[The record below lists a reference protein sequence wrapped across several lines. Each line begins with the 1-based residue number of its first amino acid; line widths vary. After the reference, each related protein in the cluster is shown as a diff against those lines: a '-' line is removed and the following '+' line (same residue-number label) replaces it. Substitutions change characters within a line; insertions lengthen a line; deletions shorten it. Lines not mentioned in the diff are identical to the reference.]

1 MSQAAPMPR
10 GNVATFLSLIKFS
23 HSVFALPFAL
33 ISLLVAT
40 QGRPPLRLLGLV
52 VGAAVAA
59 RTAAMGF
66 NRLVDR
72 HLDARNPRTAGREL
86 PAGRI
91 SAAAVAGCTLLAAL
105 LFFLCAGLINALCLW
120 LSPAV
125 LLVLLGY
132 SYAKRFTALAH
143 FWLGVALA
151 LAPLGAWLAATA
163 TLAGDLRV
171 PLLLGL
177 AVLTWVA
184 GFDLIYACQDD
195 EFDRRA
201 GLHSIPARFGRA
213 VALRLSS
220 ALHLGTVVTL
230 VLLGGVAE
238 LSWPYWVGVTLV
250 AGLLLFEH
258 RIVSPTDLSRVDAAF
273 FTLNG
278 CVSLVLCA
286 AVALHYWV
294 R

>member
-1 MSQAAPMPR
+1 MNPATGALQR
-10 GNVATFLSLIKFS
+10 IATFLSLIKFS

-40 QGRPPLRLLGLV
+40 QGRPSGTLLLLV
-52 VGAAVAA
+52 VGAAVSA

-72 HLDARNPRTAGREL
+72 HLDARNPRTRGREL

-91 SAAAVAGCTLLAAL
+91 SAGAVAACTLAAAL
-105 LFFLCAGLINALCLW
+105 LFFLCAGLINQLCLL

-125 LLVLLGY
+125 LAVLLGY

-143 FWLGVALA
+143 FWLGLALA
-151 LAPLGAWLAATA
+151 LAPLGAWLAATG
-163 TLAGDLRV
+163 TLAGDLRT

-177 AVLTWVA
+177 AVLTWVT
-184 GFDLIYACQDD
+184 GFDLIYACQDE
-195 EFDRRA
+195 EFDKSA
-201 GLHSIPARFGRA
+201 GLRSIPARWGSGF
-213 VALRLSS
+213 ALRLSA
-220 ALHLGTVVTL
+220 ALHVVTVVAL
-230 VLLGGVAE
+230 LAAGVVAALGWPWWIGLAVVAVLLG
-238 LSWPYWVGVTLV
+238 W
-250 AGLLLFEH
+250 EH

-278 CVSLVLCA
+278 CVSLLLCA
-286 AVALHYWV
+286 AAAVHFWV